1 MDQSAPSDEK
11 KPLSTTSTLANNPA
25 FGADEIRQVQM
36 LMVLLSCLPSDGK
49 VREVLKFA
57 LALPHEA
64 CLSRVSP
71 PMDTSLRGLKGWLEA
86 LWVREGLSRDE
97 QKLVD
102 WQRSGENMI
111 AAVRELEE
119 VEQKIGL
126 KLGIQRIG

>member
-1 MDQSAPSDEK
+1 MDPLTPYDEK
-11 KPLSTTSTLANNPA
+11 KPVSAVNALADNHA

-49 VREVLKFA
+49 VREVLELA
-57 LALPHEA
+57 LALPHKP
-64 CLSRVSP
+64 CLSQVSP
-71 PMDTSLRGLKGWLEA
+71 PRDTSFHGLKTWLES
-86 LWVREGLSRDE
+86 LWIREGLTPDE

-111 AAVRELEE
+111 AAVQELEE

-126 KLGIQRIG
+126 KLGIQRI